1 MNTVLGRVK
10 LRDKAPR
17 LGVLPSVHSPL
28 HQQGNISHETAE
40 EPGTGK
46 MLPAMIGEAMVSP
59 PGEDRNSLG
68 GHLWDGEREI
78 KLLGFPARR
87 MLNILLGWMDR
98 DG

>member
-1 MNTVLGRVK
+1 
-10 LRDKAPR
+10 
-17 LGVLPSVHSPL
+17 
-28 HQQGNISHETAE
+28 
-40 EPGTGK
+40 

-59 PGEDRNSLG
+59 PGEDRISLG
-68 GHLWDGEREI
+68 GPLWDGEREI